1 MDKPLKNLTSKTW
14 ILIILVISALLAH
27 QVYTRYLRSPLNL
40 IVITVDCARSDRMG
54 FNGYER
60 DTTPYLNQLV
70 KDGANFTQAYSQA
83 AWTSPGVIST
93 LTGLYP
99 PTHGVTAQG
108 RSVPKSVY
116 TLLDGFKERGYRIPN
131 MSYLSVDQ
139 NFKNIAEMEDTG
151 IDITATDE
159 IGQITKWIGDNHQ
172 DPFAFWYHWRFA
184 HLPYNPPDH
193 KRVFPP
199 ANNLEEEPP
208 ERIKNLIQKEVII
221 PYTTGLKWTD
231 EERHWIDALY
241 DAELKYFDD
250 DFERI
255 RHKLAQLDILDNTI
269 IVITADHG
277 EELLDHGHVGH
288 ASTAVSSRHFDE
300 HLHIPLVF
308 LAPDVIQKG
317 RVIDTM
323 VQQVDILPTVFD
335 MMGWDIPETVQG
347 RSLLPA
353 IQGQSME
360 DMPVYA
366 ESVDGGYQSKPNQRS
381 TFIRSVRTRDW
392 KLIAHASPRG
402 EDFAL
407 YNIKDDPGERTNVFD
422 QELKIGGELIG
433 LLSSWISRNIDDR
446 IALEAQEAL
455 LEGRID
461 AMDPANLS
469 VPKILKPVNGD
480 TIHYETMNGS
490 IEAEWTGNQH
500 AAYIIEYDVG
510 EGWHRLKGK
519 YPVEMGT
526 EQIFG
531 PLPKDGWKPL
541 YQWNPYRIRIR
552 PRDLIDGWSE
562 WITIQVAPLEN

>member
-231 EERHWIDALY
+231 EERDWIDALY

-552 PRDLIDGWSE
+552 PRDLPDGWSE
-562 WITIQVAPLEN
+562 WITIQLAPLQD